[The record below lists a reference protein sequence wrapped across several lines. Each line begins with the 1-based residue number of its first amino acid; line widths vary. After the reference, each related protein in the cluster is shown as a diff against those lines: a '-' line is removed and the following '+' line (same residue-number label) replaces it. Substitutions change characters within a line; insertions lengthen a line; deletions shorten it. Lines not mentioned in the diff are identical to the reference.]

1 MVRYFIKRLLLFI
14 PTLFLVSFLTFFLSK
29 QVPADQVE
37 ILLNIQGVLDSDD
50 YYGKSYEDLHKKM
63 NLHLPE
69 FYFSVRPNY
78 KLSSHSLNSD
88 LIEARFVEKIS
99 SLKYSKNYVERLV
112 TSIKSFDDINRRR
125 LLFSNDLQQLR
136 DKLSAL
142 SIQDEKLKVD
152 LLQQIDSAEKFKV
165 QWHYPVLS
173 YNGFENQY
181 HLWLVNA
188 LRGEFGVSLLDTR
201 PVTNKLWDAMKWSL
215 VLVFLNLVFA
225 LLLSF
230 PIGVYNGVNPNSKF
244 DNISNSI
251 LFAFFAIPKFWLAT
265 LMIIFFTTI
274 EYGTWTNIFPSVGL
288 WSNQG
293 NQSFFSMLGDNW
305 QKLILPVLIL
315 VIPDVAYL
323 GRLIRSNV
331 KEESQKEYVKTAM
344 SKGLSK
350 RKITLRHIL
359 PNSLIPTITL
369 LVGTLPGAI
378 SSALV
383 IEVIFNIPGVGRLMY
398 DSIMNADWAMVYPI
412 VLIISVFAVV
422 LFLLGDI
429 VMAILNPKI
438 KLG

>member
-78 KLSSHSLNSD
+78 KLSSNSLNSD